1 MSLATEAVD
10 AINEASGRHEGHRA
24 AHAKGSLCEG
34 AFTAGADAAALTR
47 AAHMQ
52 GEPVRATV
60 RFSNGGGAP
69 DVPDYAREGRGMAVK
84 LYLPDGSKTDMVA
97 LSLPCFFVRTP
108 EDFIEFTRLRRPLPD
123 TGQPDMEK
131 LGAWLGEHPEAGQ
144 AIQATLA
151 ASPPASYT
159 QVVYNSIHSFRWVDA
174 EGGERHVRFRWE
186 PEAGE
191 ASLDADEAR
200 ERGRDYLQEELAQR
214 LAEGPAAFRLTVAIA
229 ADGDAVDDPTVPWPE
244 DRERAEVGRLE
255 LREAGTDRERD
266 GDVLVMDPTRLTDGI
281 ELSGDPIL
289 SFRPKAYAVSVQRR
303 SGERP
308 PAGLS

>member
-1 MSLATEAVD
+1 
-10 AINEASGRHEGHRA
+10 
-24 AHAKGSLCEG
+24 
-34 AFTAGADAAALTR
+34 
-47 AAHMQ
+47 
-52 GEPVRATV
+52 
-60 RFSNGGGAP
+60 
-69 DVPDYAREGRGMAVK
+69 
-84 LYLPDGSKTDMVA
+84 
-97 LSLPCFFVRTP
+97 
-108 EDFIEFTRLRRPLPD
+108 
-123 TGQPDMEK
+123 
-131 LGAWLGEHPEAGQ
+131 
-144 AIQATLA
+144 
-151 ASPPASYT
+151 
-159 QVVYNSIHSFRWVDA
+159 
-174 EGGERHVRFRWE
+174 VRFRWE